1 MTIPL
6 VDLRAQYGPL
16 ESEILGRIQN
26 TLTKMQLFLGENV
39 RELEESF
46 SSFCGARHGI
56 GVGSGTDALVLSLR
70 ALGVG
75 PGDEVI
81 TVSHTFVATSEAIL
95 LVGARP
101 LFVDIDPV
109 TMTMEVSQI
118 EPAITP
124 RTKAIIPVH
133 IYGHPA
139 NMDPILDVASRHDL
153 IVIEDACQA
162 HGATYRDQ
170 PTGTFGDAAC
180 FSFYYSKN
188 LGAYGE
194 AGMIVTNSDEVA
206 EELRILRDHGSSK
219 KYVHESVGYNSRLD
233 EIQAAVLCAKLP
245 SLRKWN
251 DRRRELAQMYTDRL
265 ISLPLTTPSEEEW
278 ARSVYHLY
286 VIRTQ
291 QRDSLLEWLHDR
303 GIMAGIHYPIPVHL
317 QEAYEQYAP
326 TGGLPVTEKVASEIL
341 SLPIYPELSDEQLE
355 EVVAGVQSFF
365 SRNGSRKQPS
375 LASRDVAMEGRSA

>member
-1 MTIPL
+1 MPIPL
-6 VDLRAQYGPL
+6 VDLNAQYGPL
-16 ESEILGRIQN
+16 ESQILGRIQKV
-26 TLTKMQLFLGENV
+26 LRKMHLFLGENV
-39 RELEESF
+39 REFEESF
-46 SSFCGARHGI
+46 SSFCGTSHGI

-70 ALGVG
+70 ALGVA

-81 TVSHTFVATSEAIL
+81 TVSHTFVATAEAIV

-101 LFVDIDPV
+101 VFVDIDAV
-109 TMTMEVSQI
+109 TMTMDASLI
-118 EPAITP
+118 ERAITT

-133 IYGHPA
+133 LYGHPA
-139 NMDPILDVASRHDL
+139 NMDPIMDIARRHDL
-153 IVIEDACQA
+153 RVIEDACQS

-170 PTGTFGDAAC
+170 PAGSIGDAAC

-194 AGMIVTNSDEVA
+194 AGIIVTNNDEMA
-206 EELRILRDHGSSK
+206 EAVKVLRDHGSSK

-233 EIQAAVLCAKLP
+233 EIQAAILCAKLP
-245 SLRKWN
+245 GLRTWN
-251 DRRRELAQMYTDRL
+251 RRRRELAEMYTDRL
-265 ISLPLTTPSEEEW
+265 RSLPLATPSEEEW
-278 ARSVYHLY
+278 AKSVYHLY

-317 QEAYEQYAP
+317 QEAYAEYAP
-326 TGGLPVTEKVASEIL
+326 IGGLPVTEKIASEIL

-355 EVVAGVQSFF
+355 EVVTGVQSYF
-365 SRNGSRKQPS
+365 SQNGSRKQ
-375 LASRDVAMEGRSA
+375 ASPASADIAVEG

>member
-1 MTIPL
+1 MPIPL
-6 VDLRAQYGPL
+6 VDLRAQYAPL

-26 TLTKMQLFLGENV
+26 ALTKMQLFLGENV

-46 SSFCGARHGI
+46 SSFCGTRHGI

-70 ALGVG
+70 ALGVA

-81 TVSHTFVATSEAIL
+81 TVSHTFVATAEAIVL
-95 LVGARP
+95 MGARP
-101 LFVDIDPV
+101 VFVDIDPV
-109 TMTMEVSQI
+109 TMTMDVSKV
-118 EPAITP
+118 ESAITP
-124 RTKAIIPVH
+124 RTGAIIPVH
-133 IYGHPA
+133 LYGHPA
-139 NMDPILDVASRHDL
+139 NMDPIMDIARRHDL
-153 IVIEDACQA
+153 RVIEDACQA

-170 PTGTFGDAAC
+170 PAGSLGDAAC

-206 EELRILRDHGSSK
+206 EGVRILRDHGSSK

-233 EIQAAVLCAKLP
+233 EMQAAILCAKLP

-251 DRRRELAQMYTDRL
+251 DRRRDLAQMYTDRL
-265 ISLPLTTPSEEEW
+265 SSFPLATPSEEEW
-278 ARSVYHLY
+278 AKSVYHLY

-291 QRDSLLEWLHDR
+291 HRDSLLEWLHDR

-317 QEAYEQYAP
+317 QEPYEQYAP
-326 TGGLPVTEKVASEIL
+326 TGGLPVTERVASEIL
-341 SLPIYPELSDEQLE
+341 SLPIYPELSDEQLD
-355 EVVAGVQSFF
+355 EVVAGVRGYF
-365 SRNGSRKQPS
+365 SRNGSRNQASP
-375 LASRDVAMEGRSA
+375 ASRDIAIEGRPA

>member
-1 MTIPL
+1 MPIPL
-6 VDLRAQYGPL
+6 VDLNAQYGPL
-16 ESEILGRIQN
+16 ESQILGRIQKV
-26 TLTKMQLFLGENV
+26 LRKMHLFLGENV
-39 RELEESF
+39 REFEESF
-46 SSFCGARHGI
+46 SSFCGTSHGI

-70 ALGVG
+70 ALGVA

-81 TVSHTFVATSEAIL
+81 TVSHTFVATAEAIV

-101 LFVDIDPV
+101 VFVDIDAV
-109 TMTMEVSQI
+109 TMTMDASLI
-118 EPAITP
+118 ERAITT

-133 IYGHPA
+133 LYGHPA
-139 NMDPILDVASRHDL
+139 NMDPIMDIARRHDL
-153 IVIEDACQA
+153 RVIEDACQS

-170 PTGTFGDAAC
+170 PAGSIGDAAC

-194 AGMIVTNSDEVA
+194 AGIIVTNNDEMA
-206 EELRILRDHGSSK
+206 EAVKVLRDHGSSK

-233 EIQAAVLCAKLP
+233 EIQAAILCAKLP
-245 SLRKWN
+245 GLRTWN
-251 DRRRELAQMYTDRL
+251 NRRRELAEMYTDRL
-265 ISLPLTTPSEEEW
+265 RSLPLATPSEEEW
-278 ARSVYHLY
+278 AKSVYHLY

-317 QEAYEQYAP
+317 QEAYAEYAP
-326 TGGLPVTEKVASEIL
+326 IGGLPVTEKLASEIL

-355 EVVAGVQSFF
+355 EVVTGVQSYF
-365 SRNGSRKQPS
+365 SQNGSRKQ
-375 LASRDVAMEGRSA
+375 ASPASADIAVEG

>member
-1 MTIPL
+1 MPIPL
-6 VDLRAQYGPL
+6 VDLNAQYGPL
-16 ESEILGRIQN
+16 ESQILGRIQKV
-26 TLTKMQLFLGENV
+26 LRKMHLFLGENV
-39 RELEESF
+39 REFEESF
-46 SSFCGARHGI
+46 SSFCGTSHGI

-70 ALGVG
+70 ALGVA

-81 TVSHTFVATSEAIL
+81 TVSHTFVATAEAIV

-101 LFVDIDPV
+101 VFVDIDAV
-109 TMTMEVSQI
+109 TMTMDASLI
-118 EPAITP
+118 ERAITT

-133 IYGHPA
+133 LYGHPA
-139 NMDPILDVASRHDL
+139 NMDPIMDIARRHDL
-153 IVIEDACQA
+153 RVIEDACQS

-170 PTGTFGDAAC
+170 PAGSIGDAAC

-194 AGMIVTNSDEVA
+194 AGIIVTNNDEMA
-206 EELRILRDHGSSK
+206 EAVKVLRDHGSSK

-233 EIQAAVLCAKLP
+233 EIQAAILCAKLP
-245 SLRKWN
+245 GLRTWN
-251 DRRRELAQMYTDRL
+251 RRRRELAEMYTDRL
-265 ISLPLTTPSEEEW
+265 RSLPLATPSEEEW
-278 ARSVYHLY
+278 AKSVYHLY

-317 QEAYEQYAP
+317 QEAYAEYAP
-326 TGGLPVTEKVASEIL
+326 IGGLPVTEKVASEIL

-355 EVVAGVQSFF
+355 EVVTGVQSYF
-365 SRNGSRKQPS
+365 SQNGSRKQ
-375 LASRDVAMEGRSA
+375 ASPASADIAVEG